1 MNFAQTA
8 KNTATMKLTENGAVA
23 YSTTDNALLD
33 LFAQIGALRP
43 RTEAEIENKFANAF
57 AVDPLIATKM
67 LFYAGAIRGGL
78 GERRT
83 FRICLK
89 WLAWNHPSIVRKNL
103 ALIPHFNRWDSLFV
117 LVGTPVETDMWIL
130 IKNQL
135 NEDLDGALKQRND
148 GKKTS
153 ISLLAKWMPTET
165 AHKKETKILAKK
177 AMVALALTPRQYR
190 KMLSALRKHIGVVE
204 SLMSAGKWDEI
215 DYPAVPSYAM
225 KNYRDAFSEHD
236 MVRFAEYKESLEKGS
251 AKINASTL
259 YPYDLVHEYMG
270 KLTYRYV
277 DRALSWCSGGTY
289 VYECPTDPI
298 IEAQWKA
305 LPNYVS
311 GENNILCMCDVSGS
325 MDGRPM
331 ETSIALGTYFAQRN
345 CGAYHNLYMTFTSEP
360 HFISLDG
367 KETLAAAVAHVRGTD
382 IGYSTN
388 LMKAF
393 QYILNHAVR
402 HNISNEDLP
411 KALVVISDMEID
423 DFFRPNANFDFL
435 TTVKAMF
442 AAHNLTCPKLVMWN
456 VEARNDTFLCKSNDV
471 VLASGQSPSV
481 FKNLCGS
488 LEGKTAW
495 DFMMEVLGDEM
506 YNCVVV

>member
-1 MNFAQTA
+1 MFATTA

-23 YSTTDNALLD
+23 YNTTENALLD

-43 RTEAEIENKFANAF
+43 RTETEITDKFANAF

-67 LFYAGAIRGGL
+67 LFYAGNIRGGL

-83 FRICLK
+83 FRTCLK

-103 ALIPHFNRWDSLFV
+103 PLISYFNRWDSLFV

-130 IKNQL
+130 IKAQL
-135 NEDLDGALKQRND
+135 NADLDGALKQRND
-148 GKKTS
+148 NKKTS

-190 KMLSALRKHIGVVE
+190 KMLTALRKHIGVVE

-225 KNYRDAFSEHD
+225 KNYRDAFKEHD
-236 MVRFAEYKESLEKGS
+236 MVRFAQYKESLAKGET
-251 AKINASTL
+251 KINASTL

-270 KLTYRYV
+270 KLSYRYIHT
-277 DRALSWCSGGTY
+277 DSYRFGATY

-305 LPNYVS
+305 LPNYVI

-325 MDGRPM
+325 MSGRPM
-331 ETSIALGTYFAQRN
+331 ETSIGLGTYFAQRN
-345 CGAYHNLYMTFTSEP
+345 RGAYHNLYMTFTSDP

-382 IGYSTN
+382 MGYSTN

-393 QYILNHAVR
+393 QYILDHAVR
-402 HNISNEDLP
+402 HNISNKDLP

-423 DFFRPNANFDFL
+423 DFYRPNANFDFL
-435 TTVKAMF
+435 DTLKVQF
-442 AAHNLTCPKLVMWN
+442 ANHGYNLPKLVMWN

-495 DFMMEVLGDEM
+495 DFMMEVLNDKM
-506 YNCVVV
+506 YDVIEV